1 MLLSKSL
8 KKIKEKKNESLKN
21 KKKVDE
27 SLTKESVEFNQDGEY
42 VCGLNGKFYRLG
54 GGKYIPV
61 SKKVYLAYLR
71 KNKLKFRDIQKLL
84 TSVYPTQDK
93 NYNLLKIPTQYV
105 PVDYKLTNIVKLF
118 WNHGI
123 TTQGWDQGLFN
134 TRKNIDHPGF
144 ISFDR
149 YNNQQEE
156 VFVILKKL
164 FGSRNIIDVS
174 KSYQGVKPGKEMRD
188 MKQKM
193 SAKYP
198 KQIRFDQSNYYCA
211 ISFNHQLLEWMHKKL
226 KLKVPKIEDSKP
238 GNSTIIQIMEI
249 DTHYTDR
256 NLHP

>member
-21 KKKVDE
+21 KKKIDK
-27 SLTKESVEFNQDGEY
+27 SLSKENIVFNQDAEY
-42 VCGLNGKFYRLG
+42 GCGLDGKFYRLG

-71 KNKLKFRDIQKLL
+71 KNKLRLRDIQKLL
-84 TSVYPTQDK
+84 TSVYPTQQE
-93 NYNLLKIPTQYV
+93 NYNLLKLPTQYV

-118 WNHGI
+118 WKHGI
-123 TTQGWDQGLFN
+123 TTQGWDQGSFN

-164 FGSRNIIDVS
+164 FGNRHVIDVT
-174 KSYQGVKPGKEMRD
+174 KNYQHVKPGKEMRD
-188 MKQKM
+188 MNQKM
-193 SAKYP
+193 SAKYS
-198 KQIRFDQSNYYCA
+198 KQIRFDQSRYFCA

-226 KLKVPKIEDSKP
+226 SLKVPKIEDSKP
-238 GNSTIIQIMEI
+238 GNGTIIQIMEI
-249 DTHYTDR
+249 DTK
-256 NLHP
+256 